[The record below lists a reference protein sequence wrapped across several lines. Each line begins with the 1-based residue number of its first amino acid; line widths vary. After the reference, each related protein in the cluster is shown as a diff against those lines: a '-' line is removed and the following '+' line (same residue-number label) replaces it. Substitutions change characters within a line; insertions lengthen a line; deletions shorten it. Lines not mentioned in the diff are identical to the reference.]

1 MIPEIDITENLRK
14 YEKYSAKKRE
24 AVVYDYLF
32 NGNSH
37 RWLDEHILGRDS
49 SYTRGWDSMA
59 ILHHLGLVNSHKGM
73 FKELTLEAAIHDL
86 EEQQDGRLQ
95 PIINILYHRLNTYG
109 LQHADN
115 HAVGECIE
123 IYDFKTL
130 EEVHRELEEEVK
142 HSRQL
147 NIQQRQRK
155 LENAVKIPKLLKV
168 TTQVYR
174 RNPDVVAAVLER
186 AHGVCEN
193 CGGDAPFKRASDGTA
208 YLEVHHK
215 KRLADGG
222 EDTVENAIAVCPNC
236 HRELHFGI

>member
-1 MIPEIDITENLRK
+1 MIPGLKFTENIKK
-14 YEKYSAKKRE
+14 YEKYSVEKRE

-32 NGNSH
+32 NGSSH
-37 RWLDEHILGRDS
+37 RWLDEHILGCDS

-59 ILHHLGLVNSHKGM
+59 ILHHLGLINSHKGI
-73 FKELTLEAAIHDL
+73 FKECKLEVAIHNL
-86 EEQQDGRLQ
+86 EEQKDERLQ
-95 PIINILYHRLNTYG
+95 PIINMLYHRLNTYN
-109 LQHADN
+109 LQHTDN
-115 HAVGECIE
+115 HAVGEHIE

-142 HSRQL
+142 CSRHL
-147 NIQQRQRK
+147 NAQERQRK
-155 LENAVKIPKLLKV
+155 LENTDKKPKLLKV

-174 RNPDVVAAVLER
+174 RNPDVVVAVLER
-186 AHGVCEN
+186 ANGVCER
-193 CGGDAPFKRASDGTA
+193 CGIDAPFKRVSDGTP

-236 HRELHFGI
+236 HRELHYGI